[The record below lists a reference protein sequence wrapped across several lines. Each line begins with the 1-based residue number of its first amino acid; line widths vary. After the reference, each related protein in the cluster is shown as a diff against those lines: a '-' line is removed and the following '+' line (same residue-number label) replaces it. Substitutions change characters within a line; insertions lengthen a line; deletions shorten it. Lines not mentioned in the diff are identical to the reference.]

1 MARRVLYHLHLDVT
15 DETKEL
21 FVTEELPDT
30 ESLNLTPEVQV
41 LATYSVDTD
50 YDFGSIRIEDEILD
64 MHEEGLST
72 SPGIVKIADFY
83 YSKKDLTFSAPTKG
97 VYDEFRP

>member
-15 DETKEL
+15 DETQEL
-21 FVTEELPDT
+21 TVTEELPETATLD
-30 ESLNLTPEVQV
+30 LIPEIQV

-50 YDFGSIRIEDEILD
+50 YDFGSIRVEDSILD
-64 MHEEGLST
+64 MHEDGLST

-83 YSKKDLTFSAPTKG
+83 YSKKRF
-97 VYDEFRP
+97 